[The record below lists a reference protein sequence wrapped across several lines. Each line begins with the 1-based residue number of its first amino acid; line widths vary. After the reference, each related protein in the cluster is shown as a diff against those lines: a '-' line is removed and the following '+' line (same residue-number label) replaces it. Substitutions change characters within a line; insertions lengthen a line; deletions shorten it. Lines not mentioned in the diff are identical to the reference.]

1 MIEENF
7 ISQNATSPKVFKIK
21 QIINIIDSNFARIY
35 FRNLHENNLV
45 EIKKMNVDILNFV
58 QEKMWEPIEFL
69 ETQWAVYVKPLNT
82 MKISL
87 TYWAINSISC
97 G

>member
-1 MIEENF
+1 MIEENL

-58 QEKMWEPIEFL
+58 QEKM
-69 ETQWAVYVKPLNT
+69 
-82 MKISL
+82 
-87 TYWAINSISC
+87 
-97 G
+97 